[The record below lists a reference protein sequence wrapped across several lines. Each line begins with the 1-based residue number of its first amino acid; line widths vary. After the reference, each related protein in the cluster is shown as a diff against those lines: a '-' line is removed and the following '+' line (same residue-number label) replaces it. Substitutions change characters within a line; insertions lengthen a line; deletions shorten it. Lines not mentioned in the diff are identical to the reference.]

1 MSSEEWKERRCF
13 YPLCTVSPETGGT
26 LSRVNA
32 KGQPGIW
39 ACREHIKQ
47 TDAKVAP
54 EVKQVTDLISR
65 RKADG

>member
-1 MSSEEWKERRCF
+1 MKCF
-13 YPLCTVSPETGGT
+13 HPMCTISPSTGGA
-26 LSRVNA
+26 LFRVNA

-54 EVKQVTDLISR
+54 EV
-65 RKADG
+65 DGLVKVIQGRSSGKR